1 MDSKFLKEALFSGM
15 TSNAFKLGTV
25 LALGWFWMRTA
36 GCHTIYRGQDG
47 VFDYDNIQA
56 VMSIAD
62 PQVTIPGQG
71 LPANTIWH
79 YIRRQVSHCGL
90 EGDDSSPCI
99 VIIDS
104 AGDMIGNT
112 PNPPVNLEIEQL
124 ADGKL
129 KLRWRYTRVSEEIAP
144 TGFKIYMDSGEGF
157 NFGLPEDIVVYR
169 HTPEYS
175 WTSDEL
181 VDDQLYKFCVR
192 SYRTAAGESQ
202 NTNYVSARADSQG
215 PDAITGLAIDWEEIV

>member
-1 MDSKFLKEALFSGM
+1 MESKFLKDALFSGM
-15 TSNAFKLGTV
+15 TSNAFKLGTI
-25 LALGWFWMRTA
+25 LSLGWFWLRTA
-36 GCHTIYRGQDG
+36 GGHTVYRGQDG

-56 VMSIAD
+56 VMNVSASS
-62 PQVTIPGQG
+62 VTIPGQG

-90 EGDDSSPCI
+90 ESEDSSPCI
-99 VIIDS
+99 VQIDS

-112 PNPPVNLEIEQL
+112 PNPPLNLEIEQL
-124 ADGKL
+124 ADAKL
-129 KLRWRYTRVSEEIAP
+129 KLRWRYTRVDEEIAP

-157 NFGLPEDIVVYR
+157 DFETPEDTVVYR

-181 VDDQLYKFCVR
+181 IDGQLCKFCVR
-192 SYRTAAGESQ
+192 SYRTDAGESQ
-202 NTNYVSARADSQG
+202 NTNYVSARADSLG
-215 PDAITGLAIDWEEIV
+215 PDAITGLSTDWEEI